1 MYQILNNKFHV
12 CIANSTSGKFK
23 ESFLTSCKGRK
34 FFQSHPTYWNVSI
47 EEKLIFDGIW
57 KEVGKEDYILQQI
70 INLLSRCNGVSGLH
84 LKILA
89 LMHCEKKLPCQSYNR
104 RGSGLAADFANLTDV
119 KKTSS
124 IIHMICWKSNQE
136 FRNSNKIGYNTCL
149 HKETDRLK
157 CFSKYIIGLLFFL
170 LIFAF
175 IVYCIG
181 KVSL

>member
-47 EEKLIFDGIW
+47 EEKLISDGIW

-119 KKTSS
+119 KKHHQLF
-124 IIHMICWKSNQE
+124 IWFAENQIKNLGIQIKLGI
-136 FRNSNKIGYNTCL
+136 R
-149 HKETDRLK
+149 H
-157 CFSKYIIGLLFFL
+157 
-170 LIFAF
+170 A
-175 IVYCIG
+175 CIR
-181 KVSL
+181 KQTVWSVFPST